1 MKERVLS
8 VTAEQRTL
16 RTIDCSDG
24 KARDS
29 TLDMTSSVNT
39 TTTCDSN
46 ILDMTSSVN
55 TTTHQISVA
64 TEHHTVPL

>member
-39 TTTCDSN
+39 TT
-46 ILDMTSSVN
+46 
-55 TTTHQISVA
+55 HQISVA